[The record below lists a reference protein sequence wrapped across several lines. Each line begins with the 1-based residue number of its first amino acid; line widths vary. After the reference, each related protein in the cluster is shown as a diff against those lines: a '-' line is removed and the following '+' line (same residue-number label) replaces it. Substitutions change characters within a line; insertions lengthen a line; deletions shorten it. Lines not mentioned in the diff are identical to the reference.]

1 MTCKTL
7 GYDVP
12 YSGWDGATRTRPNLA
27 GKMSLHREYG
37 DNQFGG
43 YSRYRRGDG
52 ETLMLVQA
60 WNYPNGGQRS
70 SGIRLHLGPVFLGG
84 D

>member
-1 MTCKTL
+1 MS
-7 GYDVP
+7 YDVP
-12 YSGWDGATRTRPNLA
+12 YSGWDGETRTRPNLA

-43 YSRYRRGDG
+43 YSRYTRGDG

-60 WNYPNGGQRS
+60 WNFQTAVND
-70 SGIRLHLGPVFLGG
+70 HLGWTTPGASVPGRR
-84 D
+84 